1 MNRVTVILASLL
13 LISTPLSGCLTED
26 TLEDLIDDVL
36 GCMDEQAKNY
46 DENATTELVGNCIY
60 AASMNVFMEAMTQE
74 ISIESMLDEN
84 TTTAGYSMYMNG
96 PAGDDFGTTGDEMM
110 TIEEVVMVNLSANAA
125 HVQLTLELEPMIS
138 ITNTMI
144 QVGEVVNVH
153 HE

>member
-74 ISIESMLDEN
+74 ISIESMLDELV
-84 TTTAGYSMYMNG
+84 
-96 PAGDDFGTTGDEMM
+96 
-110 TIEEVVMVNLSANAA
+110 ILC
-125 HVQLTLELEPMIS
+125 I
-138 ITNTMI
+138 
-144 QVGEVVNVH
+144 
-153 HE
+153 

>member
-74 ISIESMLDEN
+74 ISIESMLR
-84 TTTAGYSMYMNG
+84 
-96 PAGDDFGTTGDEMM
+96 
-110 TIEEVVMVNLSANAA
+110 
-125 HVQLTLELEPMIS
+125 
-138 ITNTMI
+138 
-144 QVGEVVNVH
+144 
-153 HE
+153 